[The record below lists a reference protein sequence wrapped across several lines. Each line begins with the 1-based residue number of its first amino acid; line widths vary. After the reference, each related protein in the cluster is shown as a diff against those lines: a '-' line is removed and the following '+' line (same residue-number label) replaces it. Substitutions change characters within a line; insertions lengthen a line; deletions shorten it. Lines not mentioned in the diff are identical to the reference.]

1 MNRDWFIMAASTVS
15 FYTNEEA
22 YNKTNIQ
29 ESFQKLSFSN
39 KNCCFCLKI
48 AVFGENLS
56 FMPCSAGESAWDWAG
71 ERLCKQQ
78 FAFPSQFE
86 CLKIFMILE
95 VYRKIQQI
103 MYLGI
108 K

>member
-48 AVFGENLS
+48 AHFWWKLISSHAKLGIQLEIELEKDCASNSLHFS
-56 FMPCSAGESAWDWAG
+56 GHFSCP
-71 ERLCKQQ
+71 
-78 FAFPSQFE
+78 
-86 CLKIFMILE
+86 KIFMVFWSLS
-95 VYRKIQQI
+95 KN
-103 MYLGI
+103 
-108 K
+108 